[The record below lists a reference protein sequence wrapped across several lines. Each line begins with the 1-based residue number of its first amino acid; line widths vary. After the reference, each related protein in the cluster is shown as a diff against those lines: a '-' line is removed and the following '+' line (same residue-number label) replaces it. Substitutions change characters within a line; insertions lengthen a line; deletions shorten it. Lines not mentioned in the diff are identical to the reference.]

1 MYIESIYVLCWHWH
15 SLTFPY
21 SWYILHRCNDGDET
35 MLCVYGLMTLS
46 VERPP
51 TIPLSVEG
59 PPTIP
64 LSVEGPPTIP
74 PSVEGP
80 PTIPPIV
87 EGPLPMPPSI
97 EDTAM
102 IKSGFKGKHA
112 NKKFGWYG
120 KRGGNKKL
128 NYSPPDRPTDDN
140 SEHGFLQQICP
151 TTTGRKVIKKQ
162 IILRLSIVTSSCQE
176 AQQWNQVTLSL
187 NCSLIK
193 KVSKSKEVVE
203 GLCTCLKEC
212 RQEMHSTKSDLVNA
226 LQDNVSTKNTSLS
239 REQEDQSLIAAIK
252 KDAEATLERGHAI
265 VTATIISKS
274 KLKMAAAETKHK
286 CVVNI
291 ITQCHR
297 S

>member
-1 MYIESIYVLCWHWH
+1 M
-15 SLTFPY
+15 
-21 SWYILHRCNDGDET
+21 
-35 MLCVYGLMTLS
+35 
-46 VERPP
+46 
-51 TIPLSVEG
+51 
-59 PPTIP
+59 
-64 LSVEGPPTIP
+64 
-74 PSVEGP
+74 
-80 PTIPPIV
+80 
-87 EGPLPMPPSI
+87 
-97 EDTAM
+97 
-102 IKSGFKGKHA
+102 
-112 NKKFGWYG
+112 
-120 KRGGNKKL
+120 
-128 NYSPPDRPTDDN
+128 
-140 SEHGFLQQICP
+140 
-151 TTTGRKVIKKQ
+151 
-162 IILRLSIVTSSCQE
+162 
-176 AQQWNQVTLSL
+176 TLSL

-252 KDAEATLERGHAI
+252 KDAEATLEGVKRGHAI